1 MGHADYFKH
10 GDYNVICDICGFKY
24 KASETRLQW
33 NNLLACSTCY
43 EERHPQ
49 DFVRGIRDDQRVPIP
64 RPDTEPVFITRDI
77 TPDDL

>member
-1 MGHADYFKH
+1 MGHADYYKH

-33 NNLLACSTCY
+33 NNLLTCGKCY

-49 DFVRGIRDDQRVPIP
+49 DYVRGIRDDPTVPIA
-64 RPDTEPVFITRDI
+64 RPDGEPIFVGIV